1 VEIIP
6 VIDLLHGKVVRA
18 QRGERDRY
26 LPIDSQLCNSSEP
39 LEVIRALTELYPFTT
54 LYIADL
60 NAIQRL
66 GNNSPAIYELHRQ
79 FPDLELWLDA
89 GVSDTQSWPFPNM
102 PNFRCV
108 VGSETLNSAEQ
119 YAQLASQLHAN
130 RPVLSLDFNNDGL
143 LGPQQLLNPEL
154 WPDTIICMTLAK
166 VGSYEGPD
174 FDKLVDMAAK
184 DRKRQVYAAGGIRSI
199 DDLKLLDQAGVA
211 GALIASALHDR
222 EISAAHLT
230 ELTAVKK
237 PG

>member
-26 LPIDSQLCNSSEP
+26 LPIDSPLCNSSEP
-39 LEVIRALTELYPFTT
+39 VDVIRALTELYPFTT

-66 GNNSPAIYELHRQ
+66 GNNSPAIQELHGQ

-89 GVSDTQSWPFPNM
+89 GISDAASWPFPIMSNL
-102 PNFRCV
+102 RCI
-108 VGSETLNSAEQ
+108 VGSETLSSAEQ
-119 YAQLASQLHAN
+119 YTQLASQLHAN

-143 LGPQQLLNPEL
+143 LGPQQLLNPKF
-154 WPDTIICMTLAK
+154 WPDTMICMTLAK

-174 FDKLVDMAAK
+174 FLKLADMAAR
-184 DRKRQVYAAGGIRSI
+184 DPKRQVYAAGGIRDI
-199 DDLKLLDQAGVA
+199 DDLKRLDQAGIA
-211 GALIASALHDR
+211 GALIASALHDGK
-222 EISAAHLT
+222 ISAIQLA
-230 ELTAVKK
+230 ELMT
-237 PG
+237 